1 MESRAAGYGACEMI
15 RFPVKS
21 FLDMQDVLVQWSNKI
36 HTQAKPVWRQV
47 PEPNKLNLSEKVM
60 NLLGEMDAQEFV
72 MCRLGAERLLS
83 TLETTSEPERIVSD
97 IDDLRR
103 RLLDQME
110 SIFCLLLSLEEKEL
124 YQASNPLFGNDV
136 DSAFPEISE
145 DIEEAGKCIA
155 LERAT
160 AAVFHLG
167 RAMERTV
174 SILATKLKIPSPDRE
189 WGKLLSDLDGQ
200 ILAMPKGTLKDAWSA
215 CRANLYHVKQAW
227 RNPTMH
233 PKKRTL

>member
-136 DSAFPEISE
+136 DSAFPEI
-145 DIEEAGKCIA
+145 I
-155 LERAT
+155 RR
-160 AAVFHLG
+160 H
-167 RAMERTV
+167 
-174 SILATKLKIPSPDRE
+174 
-189 WGKLLSDLDGQ
+189 
-200 ILAMPKGTLKDAWSA
+200 
-215 CRANLYHVKQAW
+215 
-227 RNPTMH
+227 
-233 PKKRTL
+233 